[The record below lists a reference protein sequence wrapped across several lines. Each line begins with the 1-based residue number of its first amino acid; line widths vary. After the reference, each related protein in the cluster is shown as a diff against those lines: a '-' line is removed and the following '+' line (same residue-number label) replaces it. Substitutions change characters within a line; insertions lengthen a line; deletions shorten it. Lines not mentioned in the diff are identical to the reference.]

1 MHLFEKTNL
10 KKFTTFA
17 LIFITALMA
26 LSVSAS
32 RAGADDEG
40 SSEQMLI
47 SEAPFANNLGS
58 YTPVDSVNPDATV
71 VTVGFYGVNAYE
83 IETSSNTFQFKGY
96 MWLRWT
102 GEADPV
108 STLEFANSVEEWGLM
123 VTNLTEKPV
132 LLASGENLQAMRI
145 QGRFFQPF
153 QLENY
158 PLDSQQL
165 NIYIEDSVNDA
176 NTIVYQADSVA
187 SGFDETFKVPGWNLE
202 SLSTKQLVHNYNSNF
217 GDNTLEPAGYS
228 ALQFSFNIERVQNLF
243 WWKLLLPL
251 ILVLITNWLALLL
264 SPKFA
269 EIRTAMPATALLTT
283 VFLQQS
289 SLDAIPQ
296 VSSLVLMDF
305 IYVLAYS
312 MIVITFGQIVWDN
325 HHIKDENPKKIAR
338 VQKFDRIS
346 IGVQVVFFAIGLAL
360 LVSTAL

>member
-1 MHLFEKTNL
+1 MRANVA
-10 KKFTTFA
+10 KKFSA
-17 LIFITALMA
+17 ALMLFVA
-26 LSVSAS
+26 MAVAMAVGLTSAK
-32 RAGADDEG
+32 AAETTTP
-40 SSEQMLI
+40 
-47 SEAPFANNLGS
+47 APNSIGEYQDA
-58 YTPVDSVNPDATV
+58 TNPDPSATV

-96 MWLRWT
+96 MWLRWK
-102 GEADPV
+102 GDADPV

-132 LLASGENLQAMRI
+132 VLPTGENLQTMRI

-153 QLENY
+153 QLEKY
-158 PLDSQQL
+158 PLDKQQL

-176 NTIVYQADSVA
+176 HSIVYQADTSD
-187 SGFDETFKVPGWNLE
+187 SGYDGTFKVPGWNLT
-202 SLSTKQLVHNYNSNF
+202 SLSSKSLVHNYNSSF
-217 GDNTLEPAGYS
+217 GDPSAASAGYS

-251 ILVLITNWLALLL
+251 LLVLITNWLALLL
-264 SPKFA
+264 SPKLA

-305 IYVLAYS
+305 IYVLAYL
-312 MIVITFGQIVWDN
+312 MIVLTFAQIVWDN
-325 HHIKDENPKKIAR
+325 HHTKDEDPAKIAQ
-338 VQKFDRIS
+338 VQRLDRIS
-346 IGVQVVFFAIGLAL
+346 ILVQVVAFAVGLAV
-360 LVSTAL
+360 LVATAL

>member
-1 MHLFEKTNL
+1 MLVANKFNL
-10 KKFTTFA
+10 KKLTVF
-17 LIFITALMA
+17 LMIFLTAAMA
-26 LSVSAS
+26 LTLGST
-32 RAGADDEG
+32 RATADD
-40 SSEQMLI
+40 SETPMLI
-47 SEAPFANNLGS
+47 SEAPFANNIGS
-58 YTPVDSVNPDATV
+58 YTPAESTDPQATV

-102 GEADPV
+102 GDADPV
-108 STLEFANSVEEWGLM
+108 STLEFANSVEEWGLV

-132 LLASGENLQAMRI
+132 VLANGDNLQTMRI

-153 QLENY
+153 QLANY
-158 PLDSQQL
+158 PLDKQQL

-176 NTIVYQADSVA
+176 STVVYQADTQS
-187 SGFDETFKVPGWNLE
+187 SGFDETFKIPGWNLK
-202 SLSTKQLVHNYNSNF
+202 SLSSQQLVHNYNSNF
-217 GDNTLEPAGYS
+217 GDNTAEPAGYS

-305 IYVLAYS
+305 IYVLAYA

-325 HHIKDENPKKIAR
+325 HHVKDDNAKNIAR
-338 VQKFDRIS
+338 VQKFDRLS
-346 IGVQVVFFAIGLAL
+346 IVLQILVFAIGLGILA
-360 LVSTAL
+360 APAI

>member
-1 MHLFEKTNL
+1 MLANKFNL
-10 KKFTTFA
+10 KKIA
-17 LIFITALMA
+17 VSLIIFVTAAMA
-26 LSVSAS
+26 LTLGAS
-32 RAGADDEG
+32 TANADD
-40 SSEQMLI
+40 SETPTPALI

-58 YTPVDSVNPDATV
+58 YSPVDTIDPDATV

-96 MWLRWT
+96 MWLRWS

-123 VTNLTEKPV
+123 VTNLTEAPV
-132 LLASGENLQAMRI
+132 KLANGDKLQTMRI

-158 PLDSQQL
+158 PLDKQQL
-165 NIYIEDSVNDA
+165 NIYIEDSVNDSS
-176 NTIVYQADSVA
+176 TIVYQADSQA
-187 SGFDETFKVPGWNLE
+187 SGFDETFKVPGWNLL
-202 SLSTKQLVHNYNSNF
+202 SLSSKQLVHNYNSNF
-217 GDNTLEPAGYS
+217 GDTAAESAGYS

-305 IYVLAYS
+305 IYVLAYA

-325 HHIKDENPKKIAR
+325 HHVKDDNAKNIAR
-338 VQKFDRIS
+338 VQKFDRLS
-346 IGVQVVFFAIGLAL
+346 IVVQVLAFAVGLGL
-360 LVSTAL
+360 LVATAI